1 MVTDRGG
8 RGGVR
13 RVLKGNGWSPDL
25 LPAEELLVRL
35 ADNLVDGPEG
45 TRAQLLKHFIRVHRA
60 PMHALSPDHLPCY
73 DERLGVTALDSS
85 GRTGRRR
92 ERGFRLVCE
101 GAVCLALRRWT

>member
-1 MVTDRGG
+1 M
-8 RGGVR
+8 
-13 RVLKGNGWSPDL
+13 LKGNGWSPDL